1 MIGLICT
8 KRKPSIEHGIFGML
22 HFRLYQY
29 IDYVFSVFS
38 VFRTPYIKVCDWLP
52 AISVLTGLLNFA
64 FLTGTRS
71 LALFNF
77 LVQDVLLLQA
87 RLLSKKHQA
96 IEIRYSS
103 TIM

>member
-77 LVQDVLLLQA
+77 LEQDVLLQA